1 MGGNRRQHFKLRW
14 LATILTLQ
22 PQISDKRQ
30 QRGLSQVL
38 IHYRIVARVLPWIG
52 IITIIVLSVVPA
64 NERPV
69 TGAGHLAEHLAAFAS
84 VAAAFAIG
92 YHRLSLRRLLLLA
105 FLFCGGTELV
115 QIPLPTRHFRHPF
128 CGGSDRSALNF
139 TTSAV

>member
-1 MGGNRRQHFKLRW
+1 MGGNRRRHLKLRW

-84 VAAAFAIG
+84 VAAVPTPFTKAALVIGFFFA
-92 YHRLSLRRLLLLA
+92 A
-105 FLFCGGTELV
+105 ELNWFKYRCR
-115 QIPLPTRHFRHPF
+115 QGMRE
-128 CGGSDRSALNF
+128 
-139 TTSAV
+139 